1 MKRWRL
7 IETGIAEGGWNM
19 AVDEALLY
27 SFKQNDMPILRLYR
41 WHKALSLGRFS
52 KPHKSLDMEMLQ
64 KQKIPFVRRM
74 TGGGVFVHGNELSY
88 SLIMPPAFLKGRG
101 PKESYRYLCR
111 FLIRFYQ
118 KLGCKARFAVDMKLN
133 SARSNICLASNE
145 AYDLLIAGRKIG
157 GNAQRYIK
165 QACFQHGSI
174 PLSFDEGCFEPL
186 FLENSGLKKA
196 AALMKLGVTK
206 DHKALVKLL
215 IESFCET
222 FNVDVIESTLS
233 TEEAHRAK
241 KLMMNKYAKR
251 EWNIDAA
258 QKVNKSQLSL
268 SNTPLKLIFPTRPG
282 MD

>member
-7 IETGIAEGGWNM
+7 IETGIAEAGWNM

-27 SFKQNDMPILRLYR
+27 SFNQNDMPILRLYR

-52 KPHKSLDMEMLQ
+52 KPHKSLDMKMLQ

-74 TGGGVFVHGNELSY
+74 TGGGIFVHGNELSY

-101 PKESYRYLCR
+101 PNQSYGYLCR

-133 SARSNICLASNE
+133 TARSNICLASNE
-145 AYDLLIAGRKIG
+145 AYDILIEGRKIG

-196 AALMKLGVTK
+196 ASLMKLGVTK
-206 DHKALVKLL
+206 DHQELVKLL

-222 FNVDVIESTLS
+222 FDVDVVESTLS
-233 TEEAHRAK
+233 MEEARRAK
-241 KLMMNKYAKR
+241 KLMMHKYARK
-251 EWNIDAA
+251 EWNIDAEQA
-258 QKVNKSQLSL
+258 DEYLIRRRDEKS
-268 SNTPLKLIFPTRPG
+268 
-282 MD
+282 